1 MNDLFKYYNDLKDE
15 REKIDEIIKSNT
27 HQIIA
32 LFENNLDDIIY
43 ESSLYNSDNKA
54 RLYEYIIRTIEK
66 VYSDNYNK
74 KVVRNY
80 LIRKMI
86 IPRVYK
92 KRIHVIL
99 TFILLVSFTP
109 YFYSICF
116 GLALLY
122 SVCILMIFPLFA
134 YLYLKE

>member
-1 MNDLFKYYNDLKDE
+1 MNDLFKYYNALKDE
-15 REKIDEIIKSNT
+15 REKIDETIKSNT

-80 LIRKMI
+80 LIRRMI

-92 KRIHVIL
+92 KRMRVIL
-99 TFILLVSFTP
+99 TFILSVSFTP
-109 YFYSICF
+109 YFYSIHLE
-116 GLALLY
+116 LALLY

>member
-1 MNDLFKYYNDLKDE
+1 MNDLFKYYNALKDE
-15 REKIDEIIKSNT
+15 REKIDETIKSNT

-54 RLYEYIIRTIEK
+54 RLYEYVIRTIEK

-80 LIRKMI
+80 LIRRMI

-92 KRIHVIL
+92 KRMRVIL

-109 YFYSICF
+109 YFYSIHLE
-116 GLALLY
+116 LALLY